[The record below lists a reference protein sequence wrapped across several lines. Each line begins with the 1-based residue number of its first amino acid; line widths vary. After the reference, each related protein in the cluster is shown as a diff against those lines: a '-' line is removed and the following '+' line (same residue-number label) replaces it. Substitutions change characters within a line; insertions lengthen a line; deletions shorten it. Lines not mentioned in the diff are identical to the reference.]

1 MDDTLK
7 VGTNRSFLCL
17 WKDTVSPFKMFLEVN
32 ESHARAEDL
41 LNEVRKDRK
50 SDASPVEYMY
60 VRRLFK
66 YKKYLLNRTSKKTGK
81 PLSPGVVHT
90 YFSVTFGFSE

>member
-1 MDDTLK
+1 
-7 VGTNRSFLCL
+7 
-17 WKDTVSPFKMFLEVN
+17 MFFEVN

-41 LNEVRKDRK
+41 LNEVRNGRK

-66 YKKYLLNRTSKKTGK
+66 YKKYLLNRTSKIKGK

-90 YFSVTFGFSE
+90 YFSGTFGFSE